1 MLDFNSEMALYDN
14 MQSVDRK
21 RQREGIRER
30 ERDKRFSSA
39 ILKGFFLLLL
49 NPYMHR
55 HFVTIHENHPF
66 MT

>member
-1 MLDFNSEMALYDN
+1 MIICNQLIERDREKESE
-14 MQSVDRK
+14 
-21 RQREGIRER
+21 RER
-30 ERDKRFSSA
+30 ERDKRFSST